1 MEDTRYNMEQRSL
14 GGLPVNVVG
23 LGTAATFQLFQT
35 PSTEE
40 MDERTRV
47 IDSALANGANF
58 IDSSPMYG
66 ESERMIGLATAGR
79 RDRFQFATKVWVRGK
94 EAGRAQIGNSF
105 HLLGTDYIDV
115 FQVHNLV
122 DTDVQLAELERLKDE
137 GKIGVIGVSHYLTS
151 AYPKIMEIMKSGRI
165 GAIQVPYN
173 VMERTCEQAVLPL
186 AEEMGIGVIVMEPLG
201 SGGLVRGLKREP
213 DLALLKEYGVATWAQ
228 ALLWWVLGDPRITV
242 AIPATSRPERVA
254 ENVQAGSL
262 PPMPAELREHV
273 AKEAVRCL

>member
-1 MEDTRYNMEQRSL
+1 MEQRSL
-14 GGLPVNVVG
+14 GGLQVNVVG

-40 MDERTRV
+40 MDARTRV
-47 IDSALANGANF
+47 IDSCLANGANF

-94 EAGRAQIGNSF
+94 EAGRAQIANSF

-122 DTDVQLAELERLKDE
+122 DTDIQLVELERLKGE
-137 GKIGVIGVSHYLTS
+137 RKIGVIGVSHYLTS
-151 AYPKIMEIMKSGRI
+151 AYPEIMEIMKSGRI

-173 VMERTCEQAVLPL
+173 VTERTCEQAVLPL
-186 AEEMGIGVIVMEPLG
+186 AGELGIGVIVMEPLG

-213 DLALLKEYGVATWAQ
+213 DLAPLKEYGVGTWAQ

-262 PPMPAELREHV
+262 PSMPAELREHV
-273 AKEAVRCL
+273 TKEAARCL